1 MELLIQDPVLGL
13 GAVMLI
19 GFAGGRVAAMVKLPA
34 LTGYIIAGLALGPN
48 VLGAIPQQVLDSLR
62 DPVSSIAVSIIAF
75 MLGGDLTI
83 RTIRS
88 LGAKLIK
95 FSIFDSIW
103 TYALVAIG
111 LIAIASQSPAV
122 ALPLAALAASPAPT
136 VVVPI
141 VKELRARG
149 PFTSALLMTSA
160 LEDITCVI
168 LISISIAI
176 VAPMLAGGAF
186 SVGAV
191 WLGLVEIGGSVAFG
205 AVMGFALRTALLRL
219 RGTAELLLSA
229 TTILLATGLSAAMG
243 LSSLISVLTIGFV
256 VLNYG
261 RHTAELFRSID
272 TLSTPIMLVF
282 FTLAGASLQPAL
294 IPQAGLAVVVYILAR
309 IVAKL
314 TGTRAYAK
322 HVGLEPNVYRE
333 MPKCLLSQAGTTLGL
348 TMIVAQHL
356 PQVSDEILTVMI
368 SAVIFFE
375 LIAPPWTKNIIVKL
389 GEAGGNS
396 EKGSQIEAT
405 SA

>member
-1 MELLIQDPVLGL
+1 MELLLDDPVLGL

-19 GFAGGRVAAMVKLPA
+19 GFIGGRLAASVKLPA
-34 LTGYIIAGLALGPN
+34 LTGYIVAGLMLGPN
-48 VLGAIPQQVLDSLR
+48 VLGTIPQQLLDSLR
-62 DPVSSIAVSIIAF
+62 DPVSSVAVSIIAF

-83 RTIRS
+83 GTILS
-88 LGAKLIK
+88 LGSKLIK
-95 FSIFDSIW
+95 FAIVDSVW
-103 TYALVAIG
+103 TYALVAVG
-111 LIAIASQSPAV
+111 LIAIASQSLAV

-141 VKELRARG
+141 VKELHARG

-168 LISISIAI
+168 LISISIAV

-186 SVGAV
+186 SASAV
-191 WLGLVEIGGSVAFG
+191 WLSLVEIAGSVAFG
-205 AVMGFALRTALLRL
+205 VAMGFVLRTALLRL
-219 RGTAELLLSA
+219 SGNAQLLLSI
-229 TTILLATGLSAAMG
+229 TTILLATGLSTVLG

-256 VLNYG
+256 VLNFG
-261 RHTAELFRSID
+261 RHTTELFRSID
-272 TLSTPIMLVF
+272 TVSTPIMLTF

-294 IPQAGLAVVVYILAR
+294 IPQAGLAVVVYIVAR

-322 HVGLEPNVYRE
+322 HVGLERDVYRE

-348 TMIVAQHL
+348 TMIVAQQL

-375 LIAPPWTKNIIVKL
+375 LIAPPWTKSIIVRL
-389 GEAGGNS
+389 GEADGG
-396 EKGSQIEAT
+396 
-405 SA
+405 SARRSRTVNRSS

>member
-1 MELLIQDPVLGL
+1 
-13 GAVMLI
+13 
-19 GFAGGRVAAMVKLPA
+19 MVKLPA

-48 VLGAIPQQVLDSLR
+48 VFGTIPQQVLDSLR
-62 DPVSSIAVSIIAF
+62 DPVSSIAVSIIAS

-95 FSIFDSIW
+95 FSILDSIW

-191 WLGLVEIGGSVAFG
+191 WLSLVEIGGSVAFG

-229 TTILLATGLSAAMG
+229 TTILLATGLSSAMG

-294 IPQAGLAVVVYILAR
+294 IPQAGLAVVVYIVAR
-309 IVAKL
+309 TVAKL

-348 TMIVAQHL
+348 TMIVAQQL
-356 PQVSDEILTVMI
+356 PQLSDEILTVMI
-368 SAVIFFE
+368 SAVILFE
-375 LIAPPWTKNIIVKL
+375 LIAPLWTKNIIVKL
-389 GEAGGNS
+389 GEAGGGSARSS
-396 EKGSQIEAT
+396 ELEAS

>member
-1 MELLIQDPVLGL
+1 
-13 GAVMLI
+13 
-19 GFAGGRVAAMVKLPA
+19 
-34 LTGYIIAGLALGPN
+34 
-48 VLGAIPQQVLDSLR
+48 
-62 DPVSSIAVSIIAF
+62 
-75 MLGGDLTI
+75 
-83 RTIRS
+83 
-88 LGAKLIK
+88 
-95 FSIFDSIW
+95 
-103 TYALVAIG
+103 LVAVG
-111 LIAIASQSPAV
+111 LIAVASQSLGV

-141 VKELRARG
+141 VKELRAGG

-191 WLGLVEIGGSVAFG
+191 WISLVEIGGSVGFG
-205 AVMGFALRTALLRL
+205 AVMGFALRTALVRL

-229 TTILLATGLSAAMG
+229 TTILLATGLSSAMG

-256 VLNYG
+256 VLNFG
-261 RHTAELFRSID
+261 RHTTELFRSID
-272 TLSTPIMLVF
+272 TLSTPIMLLF
-282 FTLAGASLQPAL
+282 FTLAGAALQPAL
-294 IPQAGLAVVVYILAR
+294 IPQAGVAVVVYIAAR

-322 HVGLEPNVYRE
+322 HVGLAPEVYRE

-348 TMIVAQHL
+348 TMIVAQQL

-375 LIAPPWTKNIIVKL
+375 LIAPPWTKSIIVRL
-389 GEAGGNS
+389 GEADGDSARRS
-396 EKGSQIEAT
+396 ELETI